1 VKEMQKLELTQW
13 LWKRGL
19 EPWPYQRFHEAH
31 TQLYSICVSYL
42 EMVKLYIDT
51 PNVTLTRTILLLLLG
66 VAT

>member
-1 VKEMQKLELTQW
+1 MQKLELTQW

-42 EMVKLYIDT
+42 EMVKLY
-51 PNVTLTRTILLLLLG
+51 LL
-66 VAT
+66 